1 MDNFMARQKSKPTL
15 PNWAVELRD
24 VLSAKTRQPK
34 GEDWMTTEQ
43 FSDTLN
49 ISRNTALQYLR
60 RGMESGRIE
69 MYRGTAI
76 SSAGIRI
83 QTWYRPVVVKKRI
96 T

>member
-1 MDNFMARQKSKPTL
+1 MPRAKSKPTL

-34 GEDWMTTEQ
+34 GENWMTAEQ
-43 FSDTLN
+43 FCKALDLSH
-49 ISRNTALQYLR
+49 NTALQYLR
-60 RGMESGRIE
+60 RGMESGHIE
-69 MYRGTAI
+69 MFRGTAI

-83 QTWYRPVVVKKRI
+83 QTWYRPVLVKKRI